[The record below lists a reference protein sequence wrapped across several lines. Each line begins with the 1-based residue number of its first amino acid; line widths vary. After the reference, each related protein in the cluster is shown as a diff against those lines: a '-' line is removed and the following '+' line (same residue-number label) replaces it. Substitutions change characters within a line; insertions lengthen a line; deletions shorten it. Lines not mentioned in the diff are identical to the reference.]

1 MDQADTLKRLAA
13 YQAWNEA
20 DETFQKRCIK
30 LVQNHH
36 NFYDRKLQ
44 FGHLTGSA
52 WIVNQDKNKS
62 LLVHHKKL
70 NRWLQPGGHTE
81 AEDKNIFQA
90 ALREALEETG
100 LKSIKALSEVIYD
113 IDIHM
118 IPAIGDMPA
127 HEHFDI
133 RYIFVADE
141 QEILEVSEESNDLQW
156 FSKEEIKEMTDEASI
171 LRMLE
176 KM

>member
-1 MDQADTLKRLAA
+1 MDQVDTLSRLET
-13 YQAWNEA
+13 YQALNEVDQA
-20 DETFQKRCIK
+20 FQKRCIE
-30 LVQNHH
+30 LVQNHS
-36 NFYDRKLQ
+36 NFYDRKLRI
-44 FGHLTGSA
+44 GHLTGSA
-52 WIVNQDKNKS
+52 WIVNQDKSKA
-62 LLVHHKKL
+62 LLIHHKKL

-81 AEDKNIFQA
+81 AEDDNIFQA
-90 ALREALEETG
+90 AYREALEETG
-100 LKSIKALSEVIYD
+100 LKSIKALDEAIYD

-141 QEILEVSEESNDLQW
+141 KETLEVSEESNDLKW
-156 FSKEEIKEMTDEASI
+156 FSKVEIREMIKEASI